1 MSTVV
6 LRAGASLLFHA
17 PGLVRHGSKPARDRE
32 ARPEVA
38 LDLARALRSFKDVVG
53 YAPNQTFIGNVT
65 PSALHARPRPW
76 YSDAVSGASA
86 DGRHGQIVT
95 EDELH
100 AWMLLADVANLISA
114 RADSLDDVRRAA
126 AASRMFDDA
135 DRQAL
140 DRRRASADG
149 APADLPL
156 TFGSDRL
163 FGWIRSDHDRDPSL
177 SADVLLENIAC
188 KATGAVALRWML
200 DDAGVAREA
209 VDYVISTSEDAVG
222 DRYQR
227 GGGNLAKAVAELAGC
242 RAATGCDV
250 KNFCAGPLTGM
261 VIAASLVGSGVFRTV
276 AVVGGGSLAKLGMKY
291 RSHLA
296 KGMPVL
302 EDMLAATVALVTADD
317 GASPVLR
324 LDTVGVSR
332 VQDEASPVR
341 LTGAA
346 VGTTLRRAGL
356 RFSDVDRYIGELHNP
371 EITVPAGGGDVPD
384 KNYRMIA
391 ACALEAGEITRDGL
405 QGFVVTRGVP
415 GFAPTQGHV
424 ASAACFVPHAVEML
438 RAHTIERALF
448 VAKASCFLGRM
459 TQLQDVISFLVESR

>member
-17 PGLVRHGSKPARDRE
+17 PGLVRYGSKPARDRE
-32 ARPEVA
+32 TRPDVDR
-38 LDLARALRSFKDVVG
+38 DLTRALRPFKDVVA
-53 YAPNQTFIGNVT
+53 YAPNQTFVGNLT
-65 PSALHARPRPW
+65 PWALYARPRPW
-76 YSDAVSGASA
+76 YGEPVSGASA

-95 EDELH
+95 EEELH
-100 AWMLLADVANLISA
+100 AWMLLADVANLISP
-114 RADSLDDVRRAA
+114 RRDSLDDVRRAA
-126 AASRMFDDA
+126 AASRMFDDTE
-135 DRQAL
+135 RQAL
-140 DRRRASADG
+140 DRRRAGDDG
-149 APADLPL
+149 ATADLPL
-156 TFGSDRL
+156 TSGSDRL

-177 SADVLLENIAC
+177 SADVLLENLAC

-200 DDAGVAREA
+200 DQAGIARET
-209 VDYVISTSEDAVG
+209 VDYVISTSEEAVG

-227 GGGNLAKAVAELAGC
+227 GGGNLAKAAAELAGC

-250 KNFCAGPLTGM
+250 KNFCAGPLTGI
-261 VIAASLVGSGVFRTV
+261 VIAASLVASGVFRTV
-276 AVVGGGSLAKLGMKY
+276 AVIGGGSLAKLGMKY

-302 EDMLAATVALVTADD
+302 EDVLAATVALVTADD

-324 LDTVGVSR
+324 LDTVGASR
-332 VQDEASPVR
+332 VRDEASPVR
-341 LTGAA
+341 LMDAA

-391 ACALEAGEITRDGL
+391 ACAIGAGEITRDGL
-405 QGFVVTRGVP
+405 QGFVAARGVP

-438 RAHTIERALF
+438 RAHTMERAVL

-459 TQLQDVISFLVESR
+459 TQLQDVISFLVEAR